1 MYEINTRV
9 RYSQVQSDLKV
20 NMATVANYFQDCA
33 LFHSESIGK
42 TLEVVEASNRA
53 WFLSGWQ
60 IEVKRYPKFNE
71 KITIRTWP
79 HGFKGMYG
87 YRNFDILDQE
97 GNAIVIA
104 NSIWIFMDLNAVRP
118 AKATEEDIAGYE
130 IEEPIP
136 MDYAPRKIQV
146 FDDMFQFGDVPEPIS
161 VKKSF
166 LDSNHHVNNV
176 RYVTEAMDLLP
187 DLNIK
192 SMRVDYR
199 KAATMGEILY
209 PKRLQKEDTYQVI
222 FSDDKGSPYVILE
235 LLSSPLI

>member
-20 NMATVANYFQDCA
+20 NMATIANYFQDCA

-42 TLEVVEASNRA
+42 TLEVVEASKRA

-60 IEVKRYPKFNE
+60 IEVSRYPKFKE
-71 KITIRTWP
+71 EITIRTWP
-79 HGFKGMYG
+79 HNFKGMYG

-97 GNAIVIA
+97 GNALVIA
-104 NSIWIFMDLNAVRP
+104 NSIWIFMDVNAGRP
-118 AKATEEDIAGYE
+118 AKPTEEDIAGYGM
-130 IEEPIP
+130 EEPLP
-136 MDYAPRKIQV
+136 MDYAPRKIQI
-146 FDDMFQFGDVPEPIS
+146 FEDAFQMEDVPESIF

-176 RYVTEAMDLLP
+176 RYVTEALDLLP
-187 DLNIK
+187 ELNIK

-209 PKRLQKEDTYQVI
+209 PKRLRKEDTYQVI
-222 FSDDKGSPYVILE
+222 FSDIEGNPYVILE
-235 LLSSPLI
+235 LLSSHLI